1 MKASIEW
8 LSEYSDI
15 DVDATKL
22 GDILTMTGSKVEEVK
37 QTGNDIKNVVVGKI
51 LEIKK
56 HPDAD
61 KLVITQVDVGTE
73 KIQIVT
79 GAKNIKENDIVPI
92 AKDGA
97 ELPNGVNIKT
107 GSLRG
112 VESCGMMCSIGELN
126 LDIHDYPE
134 QIEDGIMILDKKYEK
149 DLGKDIVEV
158 LDLKE
163 EIIEFEITPNR
174 PDCLSIEGLGRET
187 AVSLN
192 KEFKNPRKNLDELN
206 IPNKEEI
213 QGLKVDI
220 TAPDLCYRY
229 IARIVK
235 NVKIEQ
241 SPEWLKKRLKA
252 CGVRSV
258 NNIVDITN
266 YVMLEMGQPMHAFDI
281 NSINGKQIT
290 VRRAKNGEKITTL
303 DEQERILDENDLVIA
318 DSEKPVAIAGVMG
331 GLIDEREKDIV
342 KEEIEEDTKT
352 VVFESAMFYGGN
364 IRKTAKK
371 LGLRTESSSRF
382 EKGLSSENALR
393 AINRAIELVELLD
406 AGEIV
411 EGKIDVYP
419 TKQKINKIK
428 LDVERINNLLGTN
441 LSKQEII
448 DILEKLEIK
457 IENDMAIAPYFRMDL
472 EFLADLAEEV
482 ARIYGYDKLE
492 TKLVRAETTLGIKN
506 KEQKIEDKIQDVLIT
521 NGLSEIYTYGFL
533 SEKDLE
539 KSKIKEEV
547 IENSIKIINP
557 LGDEFKLMRPT
568 TIPSMMQILAL
579 NNNRKNQNV
588 KLFDISRSYKNT
600 NNQVKNGEVPLQEN
614 ILTIGM
620 YGEDSDFYTLKGLVE
635 NILEVANVNRY
646 DIKKETENQSY
657 HPGRCATLKVGND
670 IIAIFGEVHPE
681 VLTNYDINKRVYLA
695 EINIT
700 KIVKYSKS
708 NKKYQEVPK
717 FPAVERDIAV
727 IVDEQVQVGD
737 IEQTITK
744 KAKKLLKGKKSLEN
758 LKLFDIYRDEK
769 IGENKKSVAY
779 SLIFRDTTKS
789 LSDEEI
795 NPVMEEITVEL
806 QKQFNAELRK

>member
-281 NSINGKQIT
+281 NSIKGKHIT

-331 GLIDEREKDIV
+331 GLNS
-342 KEEIEEDTKT
+342 EIEEDTKT

-382 EKGLSSENALR
+382 EKGLSSENVLR
-393 AINRAIELVELLD
+393 AINRAVELVELLGT
-406 AGEIV
+406 GEVV

-441 LSKQEII
+441 LSKKEII

-579 NNNRKNQNV
+579 NNNKKNQNV
-588 KLFDISRSYKNT
+588 KLFDISRNYKNT
-600 NNQVKNGEVPLQEN
+600 NNQVENGEVPLQEN
-614 ILTIGM
+614 ILTIGV

-670 IIAIFGEVHPE
+670 IIATFGEVHPE